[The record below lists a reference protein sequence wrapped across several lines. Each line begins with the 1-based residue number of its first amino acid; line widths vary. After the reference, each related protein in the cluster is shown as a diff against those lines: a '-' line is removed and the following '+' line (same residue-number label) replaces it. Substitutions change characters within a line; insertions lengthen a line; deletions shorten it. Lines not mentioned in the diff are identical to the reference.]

1 MAFTKTRI
9 WRGGLTDMEPLAGA
23 APAPPAGTA
32 EAPSCSP
39 EQIEVF
45 ERSAARIAASD
56 APPGLDPRPPSPLAT
71 TRFLPIEQLFPEQ
84 QRKTREPVELTPVV
98 FRRRVTDLFVRLRAR
113 AVRYENLTVR
123 RRPVRRVLFLAL
135 LIAITAA
142 AAVALPMAERQLGAV
157 HAASARSATRVQK
170 PAAPA
175 LDPEEP
181 AQARAPADAHV
192 ESDRTVRSATKPQGL
207 ERSAIDALISGD
219 LTRAA
224 QLYGRLADGAPEEP
238 VYREARRILLNLT
251 SSP

>member
-9 WRGGLTDMEPLAGA
+9 WRGGLTDIEPLATA
-23 APAPPAGTA
+23 APAPLAGTA

-39 EQIEVF
+39 EQIAVF

-56 APPGLDPRPPSPLAT
+56 APPGLDRPPSPLAT

-98 FRRRVTDLFVRLRAR
+98 FRRRVTDLFARLRAG
-113 AVRYENLTVR
+113 AVRYENLPVR

-135 LIAITAA
+135 LIAIMAA

-157 HAASARSATRVQK
+157 HAASARTATRAQK

-175 LDPEEP
+175 LDTEEP
-181 AQARAPADAHV
+181 AQASAPADARV
-192 ESDRTVRSATKPQGL
+192 ESDRAVRSATKPQGL

-224 QLYGRLADGAPEEP
+224 QLYGRLADGAPHEP

-251 SSP
+251 STP